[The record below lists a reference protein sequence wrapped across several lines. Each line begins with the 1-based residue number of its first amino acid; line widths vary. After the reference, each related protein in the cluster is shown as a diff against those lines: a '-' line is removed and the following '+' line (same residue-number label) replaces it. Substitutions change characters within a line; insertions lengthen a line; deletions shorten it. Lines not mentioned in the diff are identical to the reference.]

1 MIVCERLIEER
12 ETLRKE
18 ALERELLA
26 RLSVPCSAK
35 EMLEKIVRSASDFL
49 SRKHVS

>member
-1 MIVCERLIEER
+1 MIVCDRIIEER
-12 ETLRKE
+12 EKLRKE

-26 RLSVPCSAK
+26 RLSVPCSTK

-49 SRKHVS
+49 LRKNVS